1 MIGDLSDFDE
11 IAEEVN
17 YLWVLY
23 FFFFAATILLTI
35 SMLNLLI
42 AIISD
47 TFSKVKN
54 AENLTK
60 IWERWNIITEIDEII
75 YAKGKMI
82 SNFKDDENQYIL
94 VIYNE
99 CHYKNEINETL
110 EIKKSIEQLKSKS
123 DTEFEKTEKTLA
135 ELKTSLETVQKNIDE
150 KMGKI
155 LEALNIDEKKE
166 NKDDKEEGKD
176 QKS

>member
-1 MIGDLSDFDE
+1 MIGDLNGFDN
-11 IAEEVN
+11 ISEEVDF
-17 YLWVLY
+17 LWVLY

-60 IWERWNIITEIDEII
+60 IWERWNIITEIDTNLH
-75 YAKGKMI
+75 AKGNIIPEIKGKE
-82 SNFKDDENQYIL
+82 FQYLL

-99 CHYKNEINETL
+99 RHIKNERKETMEIQNSIELFKENTEIQFKNTETTLNEL
-110 EIKKSIEQLKSKS
+110 KQSFDEIKKSVENVQ
-123 DTEFEKTEKTLA
+123 TTMEKNMENIMDAL
-135 ELKTSLETVQKNIDE
+135 KNIEAKNE
-150 KMGKI
+150 K
-155 LEALNIDEKKE
+155 AP
-166 NKDDKEEGKD
+166 
-176 QKS
+176 